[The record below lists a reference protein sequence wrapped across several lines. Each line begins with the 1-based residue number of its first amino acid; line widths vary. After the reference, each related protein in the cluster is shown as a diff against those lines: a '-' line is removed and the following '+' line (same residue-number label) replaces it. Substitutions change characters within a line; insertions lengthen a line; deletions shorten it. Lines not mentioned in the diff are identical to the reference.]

1 MKLFTT
7 QDVDCTTQFKTIYAD
22 KSELVYSPLQWQ
34 KLGLQ
39 QTASG
44 YGRKLNSG
52 YKINFNGK
60 LYRLYVTCFSNCGTT
75 WFVANGVKYHVN

>member
-1 MKLFTT
+1 MFT
-7 QDVDCTTQFKTIYAD
+7 DSNVDCSSQFKTIYAD
-22 KSELVYSPLQWQ
+22 RSELLYAPTSWQ

-39 QTASG
+39 ETSSG

-60 LYRLYVTCFSNCGTT
+60 LYRLYVTIFSNAGTT
-75 WFVANGVKYHVN
+75 WFKANGIKIHVS